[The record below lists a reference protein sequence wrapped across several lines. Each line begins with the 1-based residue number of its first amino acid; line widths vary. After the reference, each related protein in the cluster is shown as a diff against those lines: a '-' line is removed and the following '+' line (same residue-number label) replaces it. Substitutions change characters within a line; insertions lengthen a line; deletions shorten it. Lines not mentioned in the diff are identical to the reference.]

1 MTRKIELHENHP
13 RYLSLL
19 IREKLV
25 TGFNKGLVAPEGLI
39 AHGRGECFDYLL
51 GECTTESARDAINV
65 ASAMLLLARYPI
77 ISVNGN
83 VTALCVE
90 QVCGLNRSL
99 ENSSIEINLFYY
111 TREREML
118 ISEEFKKY
126 GLTEL
131 LGIDPTNLVSIPELE
146 SNRRLVDRD
155 GISKA
160 DVVFVPL
167 EDGDRTTALKQMN
180 KKVITVDLNPL
191 SRTALT
197 SDITI
202 VDNIVRVIPQIIERV
217 IYHKKYSSEDD
228 LNELVE
234 NFNNFD
240 GLRKTLEVLK
250 SKQVSVLKN

>member
-1 MTRKIELHENHP
+1 MPRKIELHESHP

-19 IREKLV
+19 MREKLV
-25 TGFNKGLVAPEGLI
+25 TGFSRGLVATEGLI

-51 GECTTESARDAINV
+51 GECTTESARAAINV
-65 ASAMLLLARYPI
+65 ASAMLLLARYPV

-83 VTALCVE
+83 VTALCAE
-90 QVCGLNRSL
+90 QICGLNRSI
-99 ENSSIEINLFYY
+99 ENSIIEINLFYY
-111 TREREML
+111 TKEREKL

-131 LGIDPTNLVSIPELE
+131 LGINPKNLVTIPELE
-146 SNRRLVDRD
+146 SNRRLVDRY

-167 EDGDRTTALKQMN
+167 EDGDRTMALKRMN

-191 SRTALT
+191 SRTSLT

-202 VDNIVRVIPQIIERV
+202 VDNIVRVIPQLIERV
-217 IYHKKYSSEDD
+217 EYHKKYSSEND
-228 LNELVE
+228 LNELIE
-234 NFNNFD
+234 DFNNLD
-240 GLRKTLEVLK
+240 GLRKTLEVMK
-250 SKQVSVLKN
+250 SKQVSLLKN

>member
-1 MTRKIELHENHP
+1 M
-13 RYLSLL
+13 LL
-19 IREKLV
+19 REKLV
-25 TGFNKGLVAPEGLI
+25 TGFNRGLVASEGLI

-51 GECTTESARDAINV
+51 GECTTESARAAINV

-83 VTALCVE
+83 VTALCAE
-90 QVCGLNRSL
+90 QVCRLNRSI
-99 ENSSIEINLFYY
+99 ENSAIEINLFYY
-111 TREREML
+111 TKEREML
-118 ISEEFKKY
+118 ITEEFKKY

-131 LGIDPTNLVSIPELE
+131 LGIDPKNLVSIPELE

-167 EDGDRTTALKQMN
+167 EDGDRTMALKRIN

-202 VDNIVRVIPQIIERV
+202 VDNIVRVIPQLIERV
-217 IYHKKYSSEDD
+217 EYHKKYSSEDD
-228 LNELVE
+228 LNGLIE
-234 NFNNFD
+234 NFNNID
-240 GLRKTLEVLK
+240 GLGKTLEVIK
-250 SKQVSVLKN
+250 SKQVSILKN

>member
-51 GECTTESARDAINV
+51 GECTTESARVAINV
-65 ASAMLLLARYPI
+65 ASAMLLLAKYPV

-111 TREREML
+111 TKERERL

-131 LGIDPTNLVSIPELE
+131 LGIDPKNLVSIPELE

-228 LNELVE
+228 LNKLIES
-234 NFNNFD
+234 FNNFD

>member
-1 MTRKIELHENHP
+1 M
-13 RYLSLL
+13 
-19 IREKLV
+19 REKLV
-25 TGFNKGLVAPEGLI
+25 TGFNRGLVASEGLI

-51 GECTTESARDAINV
+51 GECTTESARAAINV
-65 ASAMLLLARYPI
+65 ASAMLLLARYPV

-99 ENSSIEINLFYY
+99 ENSAIEINLFYY
-111 TREREML
+111 TKEREML

-131 LGIDPTNLVSIPELE
+131 LGIDPKNLVSIPELE

-167 EDGDRTTALKQMN
+167 EDGDRTMAIKRMN

-202 VDNIVRVIPQIIERV
+202 VDNIVRVIPQLTERV
-217 IYHKKYSSEDD
+217 QYHKKYSSEDD
-228 LNELVE
+228 LNELIE
-234 NFNNFD
+234 NFNNLD
-240 GLRKTLEVLK
+240 GLRKTLEVIK
-250 SKQVSVLKN
+250 SKQVPVLKN

>member
-1 MTRKIELHENHP
+1 MTRKIELHESHP

-19 IREKLV
+19 AREKLV
-25 TGFNKGLVAPEGLI
+25 TGFKKGLVASEGLI

-51 GECTTESARDAINV
+51 GESTIGSARVAINV
-65 ASAMLLLARYPI
+65 ASAMLLLARYPV

-83 VTALCVE
+83 VTALCVD

-99 ENSSIEINLFYY
+99 ENSAVEINLFYY
-111 TREREML
+111 TKEREKL

-126 GLTEL
+126 GLTRIF
-131 LGIDPTNLVSIPELE
+131 GIEPENLVSIPELE

-167 EDGDRTTALKQMN
+167 EDGDRTMALKRMDKQ
-180 KKVITVDLNPL
+180 VVTVDLNPL
-191 SRTALT
+191 SRTSLS

-202 VDNIVRVIPQIIERV
+202 VDNIVRVIPQLIECV
-217 IYHKKYSSEDD
+217 EYHRKHSSEND
-228 LNELVE
+228 LKDLIES
-234 NFNNFD
+234 FD
-240 GLRKTLEVLK
+240 NLNGLREALEVMK
-250 SKQVSVLKN
+250 SKQVPFQ

>member
-1 MTRKIELHENHP
+1 MRQ
-13 RYLSLL
+13 
-19 IREKLV
+19 KLV
-25 TGFNKGLVAPEGLI
+25 TGFKRGLVASEGLI

-51 GECTTESARDAINV
+51 GECTTESARSAINV
-65 ASAMLLLARYPI
+65 ASAMLLLARYPV

-83 VTALCVE
+83 VTALCAE
-90 QVCGLNRSL
+90 QVCGLNRSI
-99 ENSSIEINLFYY
+99 ENSVIEINLFYY
-111 TREREML
+111 TKERERL
-118 ISEEFKKY
+118 ISDEFKKY

-131 LGIDPTNLVSIPELE
+131 LGIDPKNLVSIPELE

-167 EDGDRTTALKQMN
+167 EDGDRTMALKRIN

-202 VDNIVRVIPQIIERV
+202 VDNIVRVIPQLMESV
-217 IYHKKYSSEDD
+217 EYHKKYSSEDD
-228 LNELVE
+228 LNELIE
-234 NFNNFD
+234 NFNNLD
-240 GLRKTLEVLK
+240 GLRKTLEVMK
-250 SKQVSVLKN
+250 SIQVSVLKN

>member
-1 MTRKIELHENHP
+1 MERKIELHESHP

-19 IREKLV
+19 AREKLV
-25 TGFNKGLVAPEGLI
+25 TGFKRGIVASEGLI

-51 GECTTESARDAINV
+51 GECTIQSSRDAINV
-65 ASAMLLLARYPI
+65 ASAVLLLANYPI
-77 ISVNGN
+77 ISINGN
-83 VTALCVE
+83 VTALCVD
-90 QVCGLNRSL
+90 QICRLNRSL
-99 ENSSIEINLFYY
+99 ENSAVEINLFYY
-111 TREREML
+111 TKEREKL

-126 GLTEL
+126 GLTRL
-131 LGIDPTNLVSIPELE
+131 FGIDPNNLESIPELE

-167 EDGDRTTALKQMN
+167 EDGDRTIALKRLN

-202 VDNIVRVIPQIIERV
+202 VDNIVRVIPQLIKCVE
-217 IYHKKYSSEDD
+217 YHRNHSSEND
-228 LNELVE
+228 LKNLIEGFDNL
-234 NFNNFD
+234 D
-240 GLRKTLEVLK
+240 GLKKALEVMK
-250 SKQVSVLKN
+250 SKQIPFQ